1 MWRRLVAICL
11 LLVSFSVTACST
23 SPTGE
28 LKSYVDSRS
37 GYEFLYPNGWIPV
50 EVSGNGPDLV
60 MRDLI
65 ERSENLSVVIGD
77 IPEGESLQDLGTP
90 TEVGQN
96 IAKTAIS
103 NATANRQAELVS
115 VGSKETPEHT
125 YYLLEYKVDF
135 SDRESRHNLASVAVS
150 RGKLFTFNISTPE
163 RRWKKMQDK
172 FQAVV
177 NSFSV
182 Y

>member
-1 MWRRLVAICL
+1 MWKRIVAICL
-11 LLVSFSVTACST
+11 LFVGLSLTACST
-23 SPTGE
+23 SPASE
-28 LKSYVDSRS
+28 LKSYVDSRA

-65 ERSENLSVVIGD
+65 ERSENLSVVIGEV
-77 IPEGESLQDLGTP
+77 PEGQSLQDLGTP

-96 IAKTAIS
+96 IAKSAIS
-103 NATANRQAELVS
+103 NPNANRKAELVN

-135 SDRESRHNLASVAVS
+135 GDRESRHNLASVAVS
-150 RGKLFTFNISTPE
+150 RGKLFTFNISTPQ
-163 RRWKKMQDK
+163 RRWEKMKDK